1 MAMTLAKS
9 GGEPLGEMNTT
20 PLIDVMLVLLI
31 MFIMVIPTATHSVD
45 IDMPAP
51 CLECRTPPL
60 DQVKNKITI
69 DAEDRVLWNGQP
81 VDGSQLA
88 ALLVASQDL
97 PREPEL
103 QFEPSARASYDASA
117 RTMATIKA
125 SGVTHFGFVGNERF
139 RDF

>member
-31 MFIMVIPTATHSVD
+31 LFIIVIPSATHSVE
-45 IDMPAP
+45 IDLPTP
-51 CLECRTPPL
+51 CLNCSTPPL

-88 ALLVASQDL
+88 ALLVASRDL
-97 PREPEL
+97 PHEPEL
-103 QFEPSARASYDASA
+103 QFEPSALASYDASA
-117 RTMATIKA
+117 RTLATIKA
-125 SGVTHFGFVGNERF
+125 SGVTNFGFVGNERYRQF
-139 RDF
+139 